1 MQSMSQTNC
10 IHFPLILNSEEETSF
25 FIFQATENRGVCS
38 KEENEISKKKTPG
51 KKNIS
56 PAQVAG
62 KDDFLIP
69 YKVGPYLEDHPT

>member
-25 FIFQATENRGVCS
+25 FTFQV
-38 KEENEISKKKTPG
+38 KKTPG

-56 PAQVAG
+56 PVQVAG
-62 KDDFLIP
+62 KDDFLFP
-69 YKVGPYLEDHPT
+69 YKVGPCQI